1 MAANTSDD
9 ETMNTWINH
18 ENWNELSLEQL
29 QQQFET
35 IQQESLSSSS
45 SYKLNDHH
53 IIELIQYIKKYD
65 QAFSDQLCF
74 TTDGKEFIT
83 KDQIEYELQVLL
95 EKYGGRINKNELP
108 KLLRVDF
115 TYLESPIQ
123 NLINKH
129 LILPDLINGCEILTE
144 SYLES
149 VVMEINELLV
159 LYGYIYIGTLTK
171 QLFLPS
177 DFIKEHIIAKYKH
190 LLLNGT
196 IFSNNSLYTE
206 KYINNLKSITIGICN
221 GIISRSIECNEL
233 LKITKQFYVMM
244 NDSSMIMMANDT
256 SNDPQLSNVE
266 IELELFQTI
275 IKDLIKNK
283 QLNGTLQVN
292 STLYVPNIYEKN
304 ATDQICQFIDNNG
317 YISIERVE
325 QLIGYKAFKS
335 TQQMINY
342 LNAYRDSQNLANS
355 NILNNS
361 ENMSITTTTTTSIN
375 TTNTTTNTTSLINI
389 QDEMIIHMKLIESFR
404 SIFDSTLNGNNDKH
418 KSIPLHIEN
427 NGGDHCVLIDT
438 SCDMKQLIDK
448 YIVLNKN
455 IIKSNSI
462 VVFDNR
468 YVMSLDM
475 IDQIL
480 NDQFK
485 PLALEQVG
493 IYLKT
498 ASAITSSPTNTSS
511 CSQQESSSKKSSSS
525 NKQKKVSSSSK
536 SSVSSPEQ
544 SGIKK
549 ILPKK
554 DEIFNLIEKQLLIYL
569 DNDKDNENMLNKF
582 SGQDDSIIDEM
593 IQYLIPK
600 IEKMYLETRDYL
612 INQQSIQLEQK
623 LSGELNVEDKLND
636 LYTQIVV
643 HNKSLDILHRLH
655 KENLEKEFINPLE
668 KHILKTK
675 CTIMVYLILYD
686 TCKNLL
692 RSLHAPSSSSLQK
705 GSSKKTSSSSST
717 TLSDYTLNINEKNLQ
732 FIKEYNNLL
741 CMASEE
747 QQAQFVELNR
757 EIKLL
762 MKQLNQKVE
771 LDKTREEEVKE
782 MNTLVESL
790 NSNSTTLQSFISQ
803 FETTAK
809 QFSIFI
815 KVLDKKREKTYL
827 KEKKQ
832 ELKINHTEHL
842 AKLTDDTLQSGV
854 VIFGTRLI
862 SICQYL
868 LMLNDKAI
876 YLFVPGKL
884 VNPLLKYY
892 LEDVH
897 IVEEYCKGQLGESFK
912 TTIIPTLN
920 KCQQLVV
927 EYLVQNKKK
936 KQTTEN
942 EQDEE
947 SNSAASL
954 NISKEKELVELFA
967 SIEKIIFS
975 SPTSSE

>member
-1 MAANTSDD
+1 MAANTTDD
-9 ETMNTWINH
+9 DPTSAFLSGDL
-18 ENWNELSLEQL
+18 NELSLEQL

-45 SYKLNDHH
+45 SYKLNDHN
-53 IIELIQYIKKYD
+53 IIELIQYIKKND
-65 QAFSDQLCF
+65 QAFADQLCF
-74 TTDGKEFIT
+74 TTDGKEYIT
-83 KDQIEYELQVLL
+83 KDQIEYELQILL

-115 TYLESPIQ
+115 TYLESPIL
-123 NLINKH
+123 NLINKQ
-129 LILPDLINGCEILTE
+129 LILPDLINGCEILTS

-177 DFIKEHIIAKYKH
+177 DFIKEHIITKYKH

-221 GIISRSIECNEL
+221 GIISRSIDCNEL
-233 LKITKQFYVMM
+233 LKITKQFYIMM
-244 NDSSMIMMANDT
+244 NDSSMIMTNESSNDT
-256 SNDPQLSNVE
+256 QFNVE

-292 STLYVPNIYEKN
+292 STLYVPNVYEKN

-342 LNAYRDSQNLANS
+342 LNAYRDSLTTP
-355 NILNNS
+355 L
-361 ENMSITTTTTTSIN
+361 TTTTTGTGSTGTNSIAS
-375 TTNTTTNTTSLINI
+375 TTTTAN
-389 QDEMIIHMKLIESFR
+389 EMIIHMKLIESLR

-427 NGGDHCVLIDT
+427 NGGDHCVLMDT

-455 IIKSNSI
+455 IKSI
-462 VVFDNR
+462 IVFDNR

-475 IDQIL
+475 IDQLL

-485 PLALEQVG
+485 PLALEQVS

-498 ASAITSSPTNTSS
+498 MSSETTSSPNSSSTSS
-511 CSQQESSSKKSSSS
+511 STQPQPSSKKS
-525 NKQKKVSSSSK
+525 KQKKSNKTSSSST
-536 SSVSSPEQ
+536 EQ
-544 SGIKK
+544 NGIKK

-554 DEIFNLIEKQLLIYL
+554 DEMFNLIEKQLLIYL

-582 SGQDDSIIDEM
+582 GGQDDSIIDEL
-593 IQYLIPK
+593 IQYLAPK
-600 IEKMYLETRDYL
+600 IEKIYLETRDYL
-612 INQQSIQLEQK
+612 INQQTIQLEQK
-623 LSGELNVEDKLND
+623 LSSELNVEDKLND
-636 LYTQIVV
+636 LYTQVV
-643 HNKSLDILHRLH
+643 IHNKSMDILHRLR
-655 KENLEKEFINPLE
+655 KEHLEKELITPIE
-668 KHILKTK
+668 KHIIKTK
-675 CTIMVYLILYD
+675 CTIM
-686 TCKNLL
+686 
-692 RSLHAPSSSSLQK
+692 
-705 GSSKKTSSSSST
+705 
-717 TLSDYTLNINEKNLQ
+717 NLQ
-732 FIKEYNNLL
+732 FIKEYNTLL

-790 NSNSTTLQSFISQ
+790 NSNSTTLQSFITQ

-815 KVLDKKREKTYL
+815 KILDKKREKTYL
-827 KEKKQ
+827 KEKRQ
-832 ELKINHTEHL
+832 ELKLNHTEHL
-842 AKLTDDTLQSGV
+842 AKLTDDTLQSGA

-892 LEDVH
+892 LEDVQ
-897 IVEEYCKGQLGESFK
+897 VVDEYCKGQIGEAFK

-920 KCQQLVV
+920 KCQQMVV

-936 KQTTEN
+936 KQTTES
-942 EQDEE
+942 EQQDEE
-947 SNSAASL
+947 NHSPSSSS
-954 NISKEKELVELFA
+954 ISKEKELVELFT

-975 SPTSSE
+975 SVSSSE